1 MPKQMPSP
9 MKNGEKSIVDD
20 VVRDTTTSIS
30 TTTRDNSMSMQ
41 LPLLTKMNYAVWA
54 MKMEILMEAQGL
66 WEVVEEG
73 TEDRRKDKSAF
84 AMICQA
90 ISDETLLQLNVK
102 GTAKEAWQALRTI
115 NMGAYRVKKAKIQ
128 SLKREFEALRMRD
141 GDAVEDFAG
150 KLSRIVYQ
158 RRSLGEK
165 IEESE
170 VVEKLLRAVP
180 GKLLQLLSNL
190 EIWRS

>member
-1 MPKQMPSP
+1 
-9 MKNGEKSIVDD
+9 
-20 VVRDTTTSIS
+20 
-30 TTTRDNSMSMQ
+30 
-41 LPLLTKMNYAVWA
+41 MNYAVWA

-73 TEDRRKDKSAF
+73 TEDRRKDKSTF

-102 GTAKEAWQALRTI
+102 GTAKEAWHALRTI
-115 NMGAYRVKKAKIQ
+115 NMGADRVKKAKIQ

-141 GDAVEDFAG
+141 GDAVDEFAG
-150 KLSRIVYQ
+150 KLSRIVNQ

-165 IEESE
+165 IEESK

-180 GKLLQLLSNL
+180 GKFLQITSTIEQFGDL
-190 EIWRS
+190 EIMTLEEVIGSLRVMKNA